1 MGGPAPEGLRV
12 LGGVARGRR
21 DRAATPG
28 VTHLGRQD
36 VYAQLREEF
45 ERVDSRTGVDRL
57 LADEPFRVL
66 KFTPDD

>member
-1 MGGPAPEGLRV
+1 M
-12 LGGVARGRR
+12 
-21 DRAATPG
+21 
-28 VTHLGRQD
+28 THLGRQD